1 MKLTV
6 NGEPHQHQG
15 SGTVDNLLEE
25 LGANKAH
32 TALMLNGDVVPSE
45 QWASTTLKEN
55 DEVEML
61 VFVGGG

>member
-6 NGEPHQHQG
+6 NGTAHELG
-15 SGTVDNLLEE
+15 GDGTIDALLDE
-25 LGANKAH
+25 LGATKAH
-32 TALMLNGDVVPSE
+32 TALMVNGNVVPSE
-45 QWASTTLKEN
+45 QWATTPLNEN